1 MKTSLFTNDNFHIT
15 YPNQLKA
22 KIQYEFGNQPI
33 GTHKRI
39 SASNKAKLENERKM
53 SHQSTSMEN
62 GGQRRRLNS
71 DISDMQ
77 ELVSR
82 NTSISTIYGHRNS
95 EDQSKHNNI
104 LIFAPKMQWLFSGL
118 RQKIVPPP
126 ASLTTDM
133 HERKASAEVELQL
146 VK

>member
-1 MKTSLFTNDNFHIT
+1 
-15 YPNQLKA
+15 LKA

-53 SHQSTSMEN
+53 SHQSTSIES
-62 GGQRRRLNS
+62 GQRRRLNS

-95 EDQSKHNNI
+95 EEQS
-104 LIFAPKMQWLFSGL
+104 
-118 RQKIVPPP
+118 
-126 ASLTTDM
+126 
-133 HERKASAEVELQL
+133 ECQL
-146 VK
+146 VKFFPKIQ